1 MKKNIVK
8 FIGLFIALLG
18 FNTLLMAQ
26 NTILRQDVSIFPKPK
41 EGYKQMVID
50 VPHSDQDGNKKIEL
64 SIGKMMEVD
73 KCNVHN
79 LGGQL
84 DQKPLQGW
92 GYDYYE
98 FTTKG
103 QVASTMMGCPDN
115 EKVWKFISAAPTMV
129 NYNGRLPIVIYVPED
144 YDVHFRIFKA
154 EDDVYRAS
162 EVKQKK

>member
-1 MKKNIVK
+1 MKKNIIR

-18 FNTLLMAQ
+18 FNSLLMAQ

-84 DQKPLQGW
+84 DIKPLQGW

-103 QVASTMMGCPDN
+103 QVASTLMGCPDN

-144 YDVHFRIFKA
+144 YDVQFRIFKA
-154 EDDVYRAS
+154 EDDVYRAN